1 MSVGGGPRVL
11 RGVVALQRAAMVL
24 PVLSSPRLRRVG
36 ACPRPVTAG
45 SLYPLASF
53 GNSGHARGA
62 ERHVDVVQVNH
73 RAVARCGWNP
83 GQKGLVTVKTDLK

>member
-45 SLYPLASF
+45 SLYPLASL
-53 GNSGHARGA
+53 GNSVHARGA
-62 ERHVDVVQVNH
+62 ERHVDTV
-73 RAVARCGWNP
+73 RASRHAVTRWGWKP
-83 GQKGLVTVKTDLK
+83 G